1 MRDLDLWCISQMN
14 NESIR
19 GVQVIEFF
27 DVMGTTEKSGQ
38 DLMAYGRE
46 THKAVRAAFDRY
58 DRQARFLLKL
68 IEEDDEAAAEAA
80 QGAAHSTAVAAIGFS
95 RPSSSTSVAVSAF
108 RIATALA
115 TAASSTSEEASS
127 ASSSTVCADS
137 DTLNAAA
144 MRVQSSS
151 RGGSG
156 GDGLA
161 LIDPLEE
168 DVWLQALRWRLAA
181 TWQKTLWHD
190 STRRYRQHYES
201 LLGIEHN
208 RRVVWASTLQAWK
221 ACIVK
226 SFGASM
232 PDVSYNF
239 GGNFLRSSSCYLI
252 FLFAAT
258 NVPLLITTR
267 WNPFAHVHALL

>member
-1 MRDLDLWCISQMN
+1 M
-14 NESIR
+14 
-19 GVQVIEFF
+19 QVIEFG
-27 DVMGTTEKSGQ
+27 DVMRTTEKSGQ

-115 TAASSTSEEASS
+115 TAASSTSEASS

-144 MRVQSSS
+144 MRAQSSS
-151 RGGSG
+151 RGSG

-208 RRVVWASTLQAWK
+208 RRVVWASTLQAWE

-226 SFGASM
+226 SFGESM

-239 GGNFLRSSSCYLI
+239 GGNFLRSASCYI
-252 FLFAAT
+252 MSLFAA
-258 NVPLLITTR
+258 NVPLLISTL
-267 WNPFAHVHALL
+267 WNPFAHVNALL